1 MVDIVSTGNEE
12 IDRQFGGG
20 LPAPSLVFIAGEHGT
35 GKSALS
41 AQMMVGLTS
50 SRKKVLCIIENTVK
64 QYLQKMKSIT
74 FNFTRAFV
82 RNQILF
88 VPVYVKDAKWS
99 EKNSERI
106 LSEIKDYITKKSDSF
121 DVLIIDSISPMVLN
135 TNEESILNFLSFCK
149 ETVGKGKT
157 VIITSH
163 LSDFSKSA
171 NTAIIGAT
179 DVYLKLGLMTVGD
192 KEVKTLKAIKMLG
205 AKDTPESGFAFEVD
219 LIFGI
224 KIVPVSMANA

>member
-1 MVDIVSTGNEE
+1 MVEIVSTGNEE

-41 AQMMVGLTS
+41 AQMMFGFTS
-50 SRKKVLCIIENTVK
+50 SKKRVMCIIENTVK
-64 QYLQKMKSIT
+64 QYLQKMKAIT
-74 FNFTRAFV
+74 FNFSRAFV
-82 RNQILF
+82 RSQILF
-88 VPVYVKDAKWS
+88 VPVYIKDAQWS

-106 LSEIKDYITKKSDSF
+106 LTEIKAYMIKKADAY
-121 DVLIIDSISPMVLN
+121 DVIIIDSISPMVLN
-135 TNEESILNFLSFCK
+135 SNEESILNFLSFCK

-157 VIITSH
+157 IIITSH
-163 LSDFSKSA
+163 FSDFSKAA
-171 NTAIIGAT
+171 NTAIIGAS

>member
-1 MVDIVSTGNEE
+1 MAEIISTGNEE

-20 LPAPSLVFIAGEHGT
+20 LPSPSLVFIAGEHGT
-35 GKSALS
+35 GKSALT
-41 AQMMVGLTS
+41 AQIMLGLNS
-50 SRKKVLCIIENTVK
+50 SKKRVMCIIENTVK

-88 VPVYVKDAKWS
+88 VPVYIKDAKWS
-99 EKNSERI
+99 KENSERI
-106 LSEIKDYITKKSDSF
+106 LAEIKEYMIKKSDAY
-121 DVLIIDSISPMVLN
+121 DVIIIDSISPMILN
-135 TNEESILNFLSFCK
+135 SNEETILNFLSFCK

-163 LSDFSKSA
+163 SSDFSKAA
-171 NTAIIGAT
+171 NTAIIGAS

>member
-1 MVDIVSTGNEE
+1 MLEIISTGNEE

-20 LPAPSLVFIAGEHGT
+20 LPAPSLIFIAGDHGT
-35 GKSALS
+35 GKSALA
-41 AQMMVGLTS
+41 AQMMIGLTS
-50 SRKKVLCIIENTVK
+50 SKKRVMCVIENTVK

-88 VPVYVKDAKWS
+88 VPIYITDAKWS

-106 LSEIKDYITKKSDSF
+106 LTEIKTYMIKKADAY
-121 DVLIIDSISPMVLN
+121 DVIILDSISPMVRN
-135 TNEESILNFLSFCK
+135 SSEESILNFLSFCK
-149 ETVGKGKT
+149 EIVGRGKT

-163 LSDFSKSA
+163 FSDFSKAA
-171 NTAIIGAT
+171 NTAIIGAS

-192 KEVKTLKAIKMLG
+192 KEVKTLKAVKMLG
-205 AKDTPESGFAFEVD
+205 AKDTPASGFAFEVD

>member
-20 LPAPSLVFIAGEHGT
+20 LPSPSLVFIAGEHGT

-99 EKNSERI
+99 EQNSERI
-106 LSEIKDYITKKSDSF
+106 LSEIKDYIKKKSNSF

>member
-1 MVDIVSTGNEE
+1 MLEIISTGNDE

-20 LPAPSLVFIAGEHGT
+20 LPAPSLMFIAGDHGT
-35 GKSALS
+35 GKSALT
-41 AQMMVGLTS
+41 AQMMIGLTS
-50 SRKKVLCIIENTVK
+50 SKKRVMCVIENTVK
-64 QYLQKMKSIT
+64 QYLQKMKAIT

-88 VPVYVKDAKWS
+88 VPIYIPDANWS

-106 LSEIKDYITKKSDSF
+106 LSEIKAYMMKKADEY
-121 DVLIIDSISPMVLN
+121 DVIILDSISPMVRN
-135 TNEESILNFLSFCK
+135 SSDESILNFLSFCK
-149 ETVGKGKT
+149 EIVGKGKT

-163 LSDFSKSA
+163 SSDFSKIT
-171 NTAIIGAT
+171 NTTIIGAS

-205 AKDTPESGFAFEVD
+205 AKDTPASGFAFEVD

>member
-1 MVDIVSTGNEE
+1 MIEIISTGNEE

-20 LPAPSLVFIAGEHGT
+20 LPSPSLVFIAGEHGT
-35 GKSALS
+35 GKSALA

-50 SRKKVLCIIENTVK
+50 SKKKVMCVIENTVK

-88 VPVYVKDAKWS
+88 VPIYIKDAKWS

-106 LSEIKDYITKKSDSF
+106 LAEIKEYMIEKSDSY
-121 DVLIIDSISPMVLN
+121 DVIIIDSISPMVLN
-135 TNEESILNFLSFCK
+135 SNEESILNFLSFCK
-149 ETVGKGKT
+149 ETVGRGKT

-163 LSDFSKSA
+163 FSDFSKAA
-171 NTAIIGAT
+171 NTAIIGAS
-179 DVYLKLGLMTVGD
+179 DVYLKLGTVVVGD

-205 AKDTPESGFAFEVD
+205 AQDTPESGFAFEVD

>member
-1 MVDIVSTGNEE
+1 MVEIVSTGNEE

-20 LPAPSLVFIAGEHGT
+20 LPAPSLVFISGDHGT
-35 GKSALS
+35 GKSALA
-41 AQMMVGLTS
+41 AQMMIGFTTS
-50 SRKKVLCIIENTVK
+50 KKRVLCVIENTVK

-88 VPVYVKDAKWS
+88 VPMYIRDANWS

-106 LSEIKDYITKKSDSF
+106 LTEIKAYMIKKADEY
-121 DVLIIDSISPMVLN
+121 DVIILDSISPMVLN
-135 TNEESILNFLSFCK
+135 SNEESILNFLSFCK
-149 ETVGKGKT
+149 ETVGLGKT
-157 VIITSH
+157 IIITSH
-163 LSDFSKSA
+163 LSDFSNAA
-171 NTAIIGAT
+171 NTAIIGAS

-205 AKDTPESGFAFEVD
+205 AKDTPASGFAFEVD